1 MASSSD
7 HSPIHP
13 RGTADGPKS
22 AKAPSKPICI
32 VQTHWGRLEQY
43 REAERREKERKPV
56 DMDEYMRAVQ
66 ELSAEFPHLDPVKD
80 VRLLEKE
87 VERKLADHTEEIE
100 RLRAVGAKLD
110 KFIQGFM
117 PEELDRDATQ
127 ARIRTRAQVLAD
139 QALADKTRLAEL
151 EKQRKDLQ
159 DQVARLDA

>member
-1 MASSSD
+1 
-7 HSPIHP
+7 
-13 RGTADGPKS
+13 
-22 AKAPSKPICI
+22 
-32 VQTHWGRLEQY
+32 
-43 REAERREKERKPV
+43 
-56 DMDEYMRAVQ
+56 MDEYMRAVQ